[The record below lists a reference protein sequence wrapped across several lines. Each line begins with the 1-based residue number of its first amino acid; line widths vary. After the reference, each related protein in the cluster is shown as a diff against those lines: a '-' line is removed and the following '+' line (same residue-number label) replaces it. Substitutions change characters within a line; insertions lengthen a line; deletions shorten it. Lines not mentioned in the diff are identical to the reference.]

1 MGVQLDADFPDQSST
16 IASRFGKAWI
26 PISRSRIEVRRNECL
41 DERLKID
48 VAEQV
53 MKRCFAVFW
62 SRFPF
67 EAESLDVGLLL

>member
-1 MGVQLDADFPDQSST
+1 M
-16 IASRFGKAWI
+16 
-26 PISRSRIEVRRNECL
+26 RRNECL

-67 EAESLDVGLLL
+67 EAESLDVGLLLC